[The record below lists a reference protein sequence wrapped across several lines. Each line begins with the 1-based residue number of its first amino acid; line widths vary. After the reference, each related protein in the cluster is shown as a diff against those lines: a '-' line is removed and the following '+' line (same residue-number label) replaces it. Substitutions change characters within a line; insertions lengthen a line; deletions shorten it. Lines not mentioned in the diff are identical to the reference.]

1 MKKILD
7 YLCDAQISFLDLD
20 FFVHGGVASGIWSW
34 SLQVNLSPVYLYI
47 LVMFGLISFTDAF
60 LMRCVRLCIEV
71 AFVVTSL
78 TGLS

>member
-34 SLQVNLSPVYLYI
+34 SPQVNLSPVYLYI
-47 LVMFGLISFTDAF
+47 LVMFGLINFTDAF
-60 LMRCVRLCIEV
+60 HMRCVRYVLK
-71 AFVVTSL
+71 L
-78 TGLS
+78 LL

>member
-34 SLQVNLSPVYLYI
+34 SPQVNLSPVYLYI
-47 LVMFGLISFTDAF
+47 LVMFANF
-60 LMRCVRLCIEV
+60 LRDVDGSGQNCEEEDEV
-71 AFVVTSL
+71 
-78 TGLS
+78 